1 MGGAAPNIVGTTSG
15 SVTEKSGLP
24 ATGDLDD
31 SGNTNSDVWSISQAP
46 LYGTATINSNGT
58 WSYVLNDSN
67 PAVDALDA
75 GETLT
80 DTFVVLLSSN
90 GTDTQTITITINGVP
105 CFARGAHIDTPA
117 GRVRV
122 EDLRAGDMVETLDAG
137 PQRVVWVGSRMA
149 SGLGDDAPVLIRK
162 GTLGNSADLRVS
174 PQHRMLIRDPLAE
187 LHSGEAEVLVPSVH
201 LVNDVTVLRAP
212 CEAVE
217 YFHILLPRHHILFAE
232 GAPAE
237 SFFAGGQWAEAIPE
251 VSAWA
256 ARLQARHPG
265 RWTRAMT
272 PARPTANRFEGQV
285 LALNI
290 AE

>member
-1 MGGAAPNIVGTTSG
+1 MGAPPDIIGTTSG
-15 SVTEKSGLP
+15 SVTEKLGLP

-31 SGNTNSDVWSISQAP
+31 IGNNFGDVWTISAAP
-46 LYGTATINSNGT
+46 TYGSATINSNGT
-58 WSYVLNDSN
+58 WTYVLDDSN

-75 GETLT
+75 GQTLT
-80 DTFVVLLSSN
+80 DTFVVLLTSD

-105 CFARGAHIDTPA
+105 CFARGTQIDTPA
-117 GRVRV
+117 GPRAV
-122 EDLRAGDMVETLDAG
+122 EDLRAGDMVDTLDAG
-137 PQRVVWVGSRMA
+137 PQRIVW
-149 SGLGDDAPVLIRK
+149 LGRRTACGRGDTAPVLIRK
-162 GTLGNSADLRVS
+162 GALGNRADLRVS
-174 PQHRMLIRDPLAE
+174 PQHRMLIRNPLAE

-201 LVNDVTVLRAP
+201 LVNEATVLRAP
-212 CEAVE
+212 CETVE

-237 SFFAGGQWAEAIPE
+237 SFFAGGDWAAAIPE

-265 RWTRAMT
+265 RWTRAIK

-285 LALNI
+285 LALSL

>member
-105 CFARGAHIDTPA
+105 CFARGTHIDTPA

-122 EDLRAGDMVETLDAG
+122 EDLRAGDMVELGSFGVRYMLDAFDTD
-137 PQRVVWVGSRMA
+137 GSGAIDDREL
-149 SGLGDDAPVLIRK
+149 GL
-162 GTLGNSADLRVS
+162 
-174 PQHRMLIRDPLAE
+174 Q
-187 LHSGEAEVLVPSVH
+187 
-201 LVNDVTVLRAP
+201 
-212 CEAVE
+212 
-217 YFHILLPRHHILFAE
+217 
-232 GAPAE
+232 PA
-237 SFFAGGQWAEAIPE
+237 
-251 VSAWA
+251 
-256 ARLQARHPG
+256 
-265 RWTRAMT
+265 
-272 PARPTANRFEGQV
+272 
-285 LALNI
+285 
-290 AE
+290 